1 MADYHE
7 GKFYHLSGTLKEHF
21 LEELFLMH
29 IGKYEKQILFSELV
43 YQSLNSALV
52 NFLFMSNRRTAFN
65 LNVR

>member
-43 YQSLNSALV
+43 SIPKPKFSSCQLLV
-52 NFLFMSNRRTAFN
+52 Y
-65 LNVR
+65 V